1 MKKQLLTVLLI
12 SIVGLISCQDT
23 KSSKSGIK
31 ETISVDQFDQKL
43 SASPGAQLI
52 DVRTPEEFAG
62 GHLKAA
68 LNINFNSGDFETQL
82 GKLDKSKAVFVYCL
96 SGGRSSSAANKLAD
110 GGFSEVY
117 NMDGGIMKW
126 SSAGKPLD
134 HGSGLDRLPGM
145 SLTDFDKMTAGNKY
159 VLVDYNARWCE
170 PCKKLLPVL
179 ESIAEKKK
187 EKLGLLKIDADDNKE
202 LLNQK
207 QISVIPFLEL
217 YKDGKLIWKHAG
229 LIDEKQLL
237 TETSL

>member
-1 MKKQLLTVLLI
+1 MKKQLLTALLI
-12 SIVGLISCQDT
+12 SIVTLVSCEDI
-23 KSSKSGIK
+23 KGSKSGAK

-43 SASPGAQLI
+43 SVTPGAQLI
-52 DVRTPEEFAG
+52 DVRTPDEYTG

-68 LNINFNSGDFETQL
+68 VNMDFNSDDFETQV
-82 GKLDKSKAVFVYCL
+82 GKLDKSKPVFVYCL
-96 SGGRSSSAANKLAD
+96 SGGRSSRAANKLAD
-110 GGFSEVY
+110 MGFLNVY

-126 SSAGKPLD
+126 RSAGKPLD
-134 HGSGLDRLPGM
+134 KDSGAPKSTGI
-145 SLTDFDKMTAGNKY
+145 SVTDFTKMTAGNKY

-170 PCKKLLPVL
+170 PCKKMLPVL

-187 EKLGLLKIDADDNKE
+187 EQLALLKIDADDNKE

-229 LIDEKQLL
+229 LIDESQFLS
-237 TETSL
+237 ETGL